1 MYICC
6 IYAEVT
12 TKNDWQI
19 MPGMGG
25 AEVNVMK
32 IHISLHT
39 TSIKCF
45 NINITSYVTH
55 IQQQLVM

>member
-6 IYAEVT
+6 IHAEVT

-19 MPGMGG
+19 MPGGG
-25 AEVNVMK
+25 EVNVMK

-39 TSIKCF
+39 TSAIL
-45 NINITSYVTH
+45 I
-55 IQQQLVM
+55 